1 MATIKDQV
9 SLRVGIA
16 NWLNR
21 SDLTNDE
28 LDQFIEIAEARL
40 YEDLRIPVLETTQA
54 FTVTILN
61 SSILIPSGFIELIE
75 LKKLKGGTCSS
86 NPSVNTT
93 RALCSAA
100 SGTWTDNDKDDDII
114 LKRIDSRAFINN
126 KVRNAYI
133 RESNNFLLTDNEGE
147 QKASGEYHIRFY
159 RSGVS
164 IGSYATATTAV
175 TAFVVGKY
183 YKIASLGNTS
193 QSNWNTAAGTSNV
206 TYAVGS
212 IFKASATTT
221 GTGTAYQETI
231 PWILETEFETILYA
245 ACTVGSTFVGDVE
258 MEQKFNQLT
267 VSKIS
272 ALNDKERRAD
282 LKGGIYTHHFSSISI

>member
-1 MATIKDQV
+1 MATIIDQV
-9 SLRVGIA
+9 TLRTGVA
-16 NWLNR
+16 DWLNR
-21 SDLTNDE
+21 SDLTDAQI
-28 LDQFIEIAEARL
+28 DDFVAIGEARI
-40 YEDLRIPVLETTQA
+40 YEELRIPPLEVVQS
-54 FTVTILN
+54 FTVTASN
-61 SSILIPSGFIELIE
+61 SSIIIPLGFIEMIE
-75 LKKLKGGTCSS
+75 LKLDGG
-86 NPSVNTT
+86 
-93 RALCSAA
+93 A
-100 SGTWTDNDKDDDII
+100 DKDADIV
-114 LKRIDSRAFINN
+114 LSRIDSKTFSNN
-126 KVRNAYI
+126 KISHAYT
-133 RESNNFLLTDNEGE
+133 RQAGNFLLTNNSGE
-147 QKASGEYHIRFY
+147 QDTGGTYVMTYYKSEDSVGT
-159 RSGVS
+159 
-164 IGSYATATTAV
+164 YATATTAV

-212 IFKASATTT
+212 IFKAAAVTT

-267 VSKIS
+267 VNKIV
-272 ALNDKERRAD
+272 ALNDKEKRAD